1 VRGCDAP
8 FRGLY
13 FVNLSSGDL
22 VLLVGWNGDIV
33 FGGDYVFLRSLDV
46 DVLDSLGIA
55 VFPFNPWC
63 FAKYDEETG
72 KRTLA
77 INLATIPLNTYCSYA
92 GFLGGFRVRSFVDI
106 PIDVV
111 DYSHVGFDEK

>member
-1 VRGCDAP
+1 MRGCDAP

-63 FAKYDEETG
+63 FRNTSIISGGLRAVD
-72 KRTLA
+72 LA
-77 INLATIPLNTYCSYA
+77 NPSFNQYCSYA
-92 GFLGGFRVRSFVDI
+92 GVIGGFRVRSFVDI
-106 PIDVV
+106 PIDV